1 VTGCIWKKKD
11 YFVAFLS
18 IPRCGSTSSFVICAG
33 APNENTLA
41 TNEMHPNEIAT
52 NEIATNE
59 MHTLATNEMLPLK
72 NTLATN
78 KMHAAH
84 QVLMSKIGEKLLYP

>member
-1 VTGCIWKKKD
+1 
-11 YFVAFLS
+11 
-18 IPRCGSTSSFVICAG
+18 
-33 APNENTLA
+33 
-41 TNEMHPNEIAT
+41 
-52 NEIATNE
+52 